1 MKLPL
6 PGFLLLGLNEYKR
19 SIKGSIT
26 SYSWFTLLIIIST
39 YMLFSEDYTAM
50 KINRSIMS
58 FKYGETP
65 MTDILIFYS
74 SSLISS
80 VSDILPGEIPSDS
93 FPISIGVAFFIIFPF
108 FLGLILISKF
118 ITARATAS
126 IAKEKE
132 KKTLY
137 ILTVSPHTRHAI
149 YLGKLVGIF
158 LLTLPM
164 IAFLYIATNWIFI
177 VLFQGAPNPGMRVLE
192 TASITTILFASIGL
206 LVSVSSCDEK
216 KASWRGLRIIT
227 AMAALTAV
235 WIFIPF
241 IGFLLN
247 LTNKNI
253 DFLPALERITF
264 ISPLTMDLV
273 SVYNPAAAMD
283 YLIIQ
288 LIASFIFLILGMF
301 IFIRQ
306 DIEY

>member
-1 MKLPL
+1 MKLPGL
-6 PGFLLLGLNEYKR
+6 LLLGYNECKK
-19 SIKGSIT
+19 SIKGSLT

-39 YMLFSEDYTAM
+39 YILFSENYTDM
-50 KINRSIMS
+50 KINRSIMA

-93 FPISIGVAFFIIFPF
+93 FPVSIGVAFFVIFPF

-118 ITARATAS
+118 ITAKATAS

-137 ILTVSPHTRHAI
+137 ILMVSPHTRHAI

-164 IAFLYIATNWIFI
+164 ITFLYIITNWVFI
-177 VLFQGAPNPGMRVLE
+177 VLFPGAPNPGIYILK
-192 TASITTILFASIGL
+192 TASTTVLLFASIGL
-206 LVSVSSCDEK
+206 FVSVSSHDEK

-241 IGFLLN
+241 IGFVLN

-253 DFLPALERITF
+253 DFLPALEKITF
-264 ISPLTMDLV
+264 ISPFTMDLV

-301 IFIRQ
+301 IFVRQ

>member
-1 MKLPL
+1 MKLPV
-6 PGFLLLGLNEYKR
+6 PGLLLLGYNECKK
-19 SIKGSIT
+19 SIKSSIT
-26 SYSWFTLLIIIST
+26 TYSWFTLIVIIST
-39 YMLFSEDYTAM
+39 YILFSENYTDM
-50 KINRSIMS
+50 KINRSIMA

-80 VSDILPGEIPSDS
+80 VSDILPGEVPGSS

-118 ITARATAS
+118 ITAKATAS

-149 YLGKLVGIF
+149 YLGKLLGIF

-164 IAFLYIATNWIFI
+164 IAFLYIITNWVFI
-177 VLFQGAPNPGMRVLE
+177 VLFPVATNPGMHVLK
-192 TASITTILFASIGL
+192 TASITAFLFASIGL
-206 LVSVSSCDEK
+206 FVSVLSRDEK

-241 IGFLLN
+241 IGFVLN

-264 ISPLTMDLV
+264 ISPFTMDLV
-273 SVYNPAAAMD
+273 SVYNPAVAMD
-283 YLIIQ
+283 YFIIQ
-288 LIASFIFLILGMF
+288 LIASFIFLILGMV